1 MVILKFYFISSP
13 LGAISIEKAVFGVYL
28 VIAII
33 ILINTLIAMLAVT
46 YEKIEKQ
53 SDIEWKFGRAKLIRN
68 LTKASTDVP
77 VPFMY
82 ENLLSNQ
89 FSPNST

>member
-1 MVILKFYFISSP
+1 LA
-13 LGAISIEKAVFGVYL
+13 AISIEKAVFGVYL

-33 ILINTLIAMLAVT
+33 VLINTLIAMLAVT

-77 VPFMY
+77 VPFILFTQLIKIIVGFMKFKG
-82 ENLLSNQ
+82 EIL
-89 FSPNST
+89 F